1 MQIILLEKVKNVGL
15 LGDVVRV
22 KDGYA
27 RNFLIPQGKAK
38 RATQTNIDDLG
49 KRRAELEKVAAEK
62 LAQQQAL
69 GEKLNGIELK
79 MTQKAGVDG
88 RLFGSVTNNDIA
100 DALKA
105 QGYDVVKAMVLMP
118 AGPIKTIGE
127 TPVKLALHTDVDA
140 EIKVVVIAEK
150 E

>member
-15 LGDVVRV
+15 LGDVVKV

-38 RATQTNIDDLG
+38 RATQVNIDDLA

-62 LAQQQAL
+62 LAEQQKL

-79 MTQKAGVDG
+79 MSQKAGVDG

-118 AGPIKTIGE
+118 SGPIKMIGE

>member
-15 LGDVVRV
+15 LGDIVKV

-38 RATQTNIDDLG
+38 RATQANIDDLG
-49 KRRAELEKVAAEK
+49 KRRSELEKIADQKHAAQK
-62 LAQQQAL
+62 AL

-79 MTQKAGVDG
+79 ISQKAGVDG

-105 QGYDVVKAMVLMP
+105 QGYDIVKAMVQMP
-118 AGPIKTIGE
+118 AGPIKAIGE
-127 TPVKLALHTDVDA
+127 TAVKLALHTDVDA

>member
-15 LGDVVRV
+15 LGDIVKV

-38 RATQTNIDDLG
+38 RATQANIDDLG
-49 KRRAELEKVAAEK
+49 KRRAELEKVAGDK
-62 LAQQQAL
+62 LAAQQAL
-69 GEKLNGIELK
+69 GEKLNGVELK
-79 MTQKAGVDG
+79 MSQKAGVDG
-88 RLFGSVTNNDIA
+88 RLFGSVTNADIA
-100 DALKA
+100 EALKA
-105 QGYDVVKAMVLMP
+105 QGYDVVKAMVQMP
-118 AGPIKTIGE
+118 TGPIKMIGE
-127 TPVKLALHTDVDA
+127 TPVKLALHTDVEA

>member
-1 MQIILLEKVKNVGL
+1 
-15 LGDVVRV
+15 
-22 KDGYA
+22 
-27 RNFLIPQGKAK
+27 
-38 RATQTNIDDLG
+38 
-49 KRRAELEKVAAEK
+49 
-62 LAQQQAL
+62 
-69 GEKLNGIELK
+69 LK

-88 RLFGSVTNNDIA
+88 RLFGSVTNSDVA

-127 TPVKLALHTDVDA
+127 TPVKLSLHTDVDA
-140 EIKVVVIAEK
+140 EIKVVVIPEK